1 MPASEARPPSPSPA
15 TGPAKVVR
23 RAPAPIISTN
33 PADLGT
39 PGVIVE
45 VDAETA
51 ASMGAFEETAL
62 SEAHAW
68 DANADIA
75 AEQPPRASA
84 SPATSSTLAGSR
96 PRSRRP
102 RVVPWRRQS
111 AGR

>member
-23 RAPAPIISTN
+23 PAPVISTN
-33 PADLGT
+33 RADLGT

-45 VDAETA
+45 LDAETA

-62 SEAHAW
+62 SEVDAW
-68 DANADIA
+68 NANADIA
-75 AEQPPRASA
+75 AEQPPRSRV
-84 SPATSSTLAGSR
+84 SPATSSALAGRR

-102 RVVPWRRQS
+102 RIVPWRHQPAWR
-111 AGR
+111 